1 MLALLY
7 RYWFVTGGNIFTN
20 RSTDGREERGV
31 VIFGH
36 RGPWRNRMSFSQE
49 AGQFVV
55 AWFIGFISTAKGCDI
70 DREAA
75 PPSGTSFLSDIQGR
89 G

>member
-1 MLALLY
+1 MLVLLS
-7 RYWFVTGGNIFTN
+7 RYGFITGVNIFAN
-20 RSTDGREERGV
+20 RCTDGGEEPELV
-31 VIFGH
+31 SFGK
-36 RGPWRNRMSFSQE
+36 RGPWRNRISFSQE
-49 AGQFVV
+49 DGPFVV

-75 PPSGTSFLSDIQGR
+75 ALSCTSFLSDIRGR